1 MENTSS
7 ARHLTL
13 IKPIPSMVVVGGEPY
28 MQNLTLFT
36 VLFDLAAIF
45 VAVSF
50 MYIVIT
56 DSLPSL
62 VQTVK
67 SLLGI
72 TESQK

>member
-1 MENTSS
+1 MENTSL

-13 IKPIPSMVVVGGEPY
+13 IKPIPSMGVVGGEPY

-45 VAVSF
+45 VAVFF

-72 TESQK
+72 TESQE